1 MSTNANT
8 QQQPQTQQQQP
19 QQQTEQQ
26 QQQHNK
32 SREWSPLEEKAS
44 MDLLNT
50 SRVAAM
56 DCMELEQELRTNVET
71 GLRIGD
77 ALQRQVDDW

>member
-1 MSTNANT
+1 
-8 QQQPQTQQQQP
+8 
-19 QQQTEQQ
+19 
-26 QQQHNK
+26 
-32 SREWSPLEEKAS
+32 

-50 SRVAAM
+50 SRVAGM

-77 ALQRQVDDW
+77 ALQRQVGRVSIKVLASEVLSFKAESNR